1 MDGKNQNKNQV
12 STPRTPFW
20 MPWGAGGCL
29 WRTLVFLLGICLIS
43 LFLAL
48 LLRGCGDKKPSGP
61 VNRNDRDTIIIN
73 KDTIII
79 NNDTIIA
86 RGDTIINP
94 YRDLPPELRDTS
106 IVRDWNESIPD
117 VDELPPPERNFIPPI
132 DPTKI
137 ITNPEDP
144 VSQIVCD
151 QLTVLFNSEDVKRDM
166 ASFARQFK
174 QCYPGNGYDI
184 LYYNPLSGIMLLL
197 VPQERLLAVADEL
210 PQRITGIDFLV
221 ATNEILKEGSRPSDP
236 GFGVPKYDEYFKLIQ
251 AYEAWDIT
259 KGSRDVKVGIVDSYF
274 DLTHSEIG
282 ERYVNPIHIPSKTR
296 NVLPPQRAPRN
307 SGELLAYCHGSHVA
321 GIAIGRQNNAL
332 GCSGIAP
339 ECSWIPVAL
348 GNELTKATIIEGIL
362 YAVYQG
368 ADVVNFSIGAAFP
381 EGISQIPLEEQV
393 RVAVSSK
400 KRGEAMWEYVAQI
413 ANKHRC
419 VLCTSA
425 GNETILMGLD
435 SKNRSPHIIKVEAV
449 DGKGQMAYFS
459 NFGKVP
465 EAELDYS
472 TVAAPGVNLWSVT
485 DRRCTPIWQAK
496 GYVVSVKN
504 GLQEME
510 GTSMAA
516 PIVAGAVAL
525 LKSKN
530 QNLTTEQVIKILKST
545 AKQTDTKHRIGP
557 TIQIKDALEATGGD
571 LLNFDDLMK
580 DHNKLLGKWR
590 STHEVNLLEG
600 TTDKKMDEIWTYFI
614 FTSTTGGRLEYHAIG
629 TKRIYT
635 APVSVKWGTN
645 QLTIIQHGDAVSS
658 DGKQINKD
666 DFVCHPNQERLL
678 ETSCQRNGKERYTF
692 LLEKVN

>member
-1 MDGKNQNKNQV
+1 MDSKNQNKNQV

-29 WRTLVFLLGICLIS
+29 WRTLVFLLGMCLIS

-48 LLRGCGDKKPSGP
+48 LLRGCGDKKPNGP

-106 IVRDWNESIPD
+106 IVRDWHEPIPG
-117 VDELPPPERNFIPPI
+117 VNELPPPERNFIPPV
-132 DPTKI
+132 DTTKI
-137 ITNPEDP
+137 ITDPEDS

-151 QLTVLFNSEDVKRDM
+151 QLTVLFNSKDIKQDM

-174 QCYPGNGYDI
+174 QCYPESGYDI
-184 LYYNPLSGIMLLL
+184 LYYNPSSGMMLLL

-210 PQRITGIDFLV
+210 PQRITGIDFRV
-221 ATNEILKEGSRPSDP
+221 ATNEILREGSLPSDP
-236 GFGVPKYDEYFKLIQ
+236 GFDVPKYDEYFKLIQ

-259 KGSRDVKVGIVDSYF
+259 RGSRDVKVGIVDSYF
-274 DLTHSEIG
+274 DLTHPEIG

-296 NVLPPQRAPRN
+296 NVLPPKQLPRN
-307 SGELLAYCHGSHVA
+307 DGELTAHCHGSHVA
-321 GIAIGRQNNAL
+321 GIAVGSQNNAL

-339 ECSWIPVAL
+339 ECTWIPVSL
-348 GNELTKATIIEGIL
+348 GNQLNTATIIEGIL

-381 EGISQIPLEEQV
+381 KEASQIPLEEQV
-393 RVAVSSK
+393 KIAISSK
-400 KRGEAMWEYVAQI
+400 KRGEVLWEYVAQI
-413 ANKHRC
+413 ANDHRC

-449 DGKGQMAYFS
+449 DGKGQMAHFS

-472 TVAAPGVNLWSVT
+472 TVAAPGVDLWSVT
-485 DRRCTPIWQAK
+485 DRLCIPISRAK
-496 GYVVSVKN
+496 GYVVSAKE
-504 GLQEME
+504 GLQEMG

-516 PIVAGAVAL
+516 PVVTGAVAL

-530 QNLTTEQVIKILKST
+530 RDLTTEQIIKILKLT

-557 TIQIKDALEATGGD
+557 TIQIRDALDATGGD

-580 DHNKLLGKWR
+580 DRNKLLGKWR
-590 STHEVNLLEG
+590 STYGINLVEEI
-600 TTDKKMDEIWTYFI
+600 TEKKLDEMWTYFI
-614 FTSTTGGRLEYHAIG
+614 FTSTTSGRLEYHTIG

-645 QLTIIQHGDAVSS
+645 QLTIIQHGAAVSS
-658 DGKQINKD
+658 DGERINKD
-666 DFVCHPNQERLL
+666 DFVCHPNQKRLL